1 MPPIVQKKYL
11 ITLLV
16 TLFFTL
22 NYSSN
27 TFGNDGAEL
36 SKTKKLNY
44 VQAITNSFLL
54 LDDIKYP
61 SKIISK
67 KFIAVACF
75 TSGSYGP
82 PSSRVEQVIRIS
94 NKALSAGLQA
104 VNLVVDWR
112 DIETIEGEIDF
123 KLLKNMIYE
132 IKSRGLYCILRVYA
146 NAEGNHQAW
155 PEWLNAKLI
164 ASDKFFV
171 QPASLPGNYEILPW
185 VNQYK
190 ISWESFLRKLSVEI
204 ESSTIQPDAVQITLG
219 GSFGEQVLG
228 KYDSTGWTNRTFTD
242 TLFDAEKWHVSAYM
256 QSLGAICK
264 THIVMVNSLFPT
276 DTAYEDQVFENA
288 FHSGVSWAQSNAGSC
303 SLKGLYYG
311 PDNAKMLARAY
322 NRGVSIFLED
332 ESGYW
337 SCEDV
342 GLSSLLKNRVEY
354 MKELQQK
361 YNFLFSAVSIY
372 ESDIDDGEGVKLLK
386 NMLGI

>member
-1 MPPIVQKKYL
+1 MLQKIQKNYL
-11 ITLLV
+11 IALQV
-16 TLFFTL
+16 FLFFIFI
-22 NYSSN
+22 YHSN
-27 TFGNDGAEL
+27 TFGNDGSDL
-36 SKTKKLNY
+36 SQKKINSI
-44 VQAITNSFLL
+44 QTATNFLL
-54 LDDIKYP
+54 FSDGIKYS
-61 SKIISK
+61 SKILPQ
-67 KFIAVACF
+67 KFIAVTCF

-82 PSSRVEQVIRIS
+82 PSSRLEQVIRIS
-94 NKALSAGLQA
+94 DKALFAGLQA

-155 PEWLNAKLI
+155 PDWLNAKLI

-171 QPASLPGNYEILPW
+171 QPEKLPGNYEILPW
-185 VNQYK
+185 VNKYK
-190 ISWESFLRKLSVEI
+190 TSWESFLRKISAII

-228 KYDSTGWTNRTFTD
+228 KYDSTNWTNRTFTD

-264 THIVMVNSLFPT
+264 THIVMVNSLFST
-276 DTAYEDQVFENA
+276 DAAYEDQVFENA
-288 FHSGVSWAQSNAGSC
+288 FNSGVSWAQSNAGSC
-303 SLKGLYYG
+303 SLKGLFYG

-322 NRGVSIFLED
+322 NRGASIFLED

-337 SCEDV
+337 SCKDV
-342 GLSSLLKNRVEY
+342 GLSPLLKNRVEY
-354 MKELQQK
+354 MKELQK
-361 YNFLFSAVSIY
+361 NYIFLFSAVSIY

>member
-1 MPPIVQKKYL
+1 MLQKIQKNYL
-11 ITLLV
+11 IALQV
-16 TLFFTL
+16 FLFFIFI
-22 NYSSN
+22 YHSN
-27 TFGNDGAEL
+27 TFGNDGSDL
-36 SKTKKLNY
+36 SQKKINSI
-44 VQAITNSFLL
+44 QTATNFLL
-54 LDDIKYP
+54 FSDGIKYS
-61 SKIISK
+61 SKILPQ
-67 KFIAVACF
+67 KFIAVTCF

-82 PSSRVEQVIRIS
+82 PSSRLEQVIRIS
-94 NKALSAGLQA
+94 DKALFAGLQA

-123 KLLKNMIYE
+123 KLLENMIYE

-155 PEWLNAKLI
+155 PDWLNAKLI

-171 QPASLPGNYEILPW
+171 QPEKLPGNYEILPW
-185 VNQYK
+185 VNKYK
-190 ISWESFLRKLSVEI
+190 TSWESFLRKISAII

-264 THIVMVNSLFPT
+264 THIVMVNSLFST
-276 DTAYEDQVFENA
+276 DAAYEDQVFENA
-288 FHSGVSWAQSNAGSC
+288 FNSGVSWAQSNAGSC
-303 SLKGLYYG
+303 SLKGLFYG

-322 NRGVSIFLED
+322 NRGASIFLED

-337 SCEDV
+337 SCKDV
-342 GLSSLLKNRVEY
+342 GLSPLLKNRVEY
-354 MKELQQK
+354 MKELQK
-361 YNFLFSAVSIY
+361 NYIFLFSAVSIY